1 MTFSSLFIK
10 SFCLLAFGQA
20 KIFFRYCIL
29 MNIFVYILF
38 YDKKNLLTMFHTE
51 NNFKIREEHLLIKC
65 HFNKVLSYL
74 LYCKDW
80 YNLIKSRCS

>member
-1 MTFSSLFIK
+1 
-10 SFCLLAFGQA
+10 
-20 KIFFRYCIL
+20 
-29 MNIFVYILF
+29 MNILIYILF

-80 YNLIKSRCS
+80 YNLIKSRCYRVKKSSTK